1 MAVGGG
7 VWGIGLSIVSLI
19 SLRFDAVFF
28 LLLLLVIH
36 IVVIVLALWRKT
48 KSWRGPGLLVAGSL
62 LFYFVYLSRFSIGIY
77 LFPSAGLIL
86 LAGVLVI
93 AHSLTSA
100 IRKAPD
106 TSSPAPYEAVKIPV
120 QQMDFRLSN
129 LTPREIEV
137 LILIADGKSNKEIA
151 EILVI
156 SPNTVR
162 HHVHQLLHKLNC
174 SSRGQ
179 AAVIAKTSGVHS
191 TTESM

>member
-1 MAVGGG
+1 
-7 VWGIGLSIVSLI
+7 
-19 SLRFDAVFF
+19 
-28 LLLLLVIH
+28 
-36 IVVIVLALWRKT
+36 
-48 KSWRGPGLLVAGSL
+48 VAGSL
-62 LFYFVYLSRFSIGIY
+62 LFYFAYLSRFSIGIY

-93 AHSLTSA
+93 ANSLTPA
-100 IRKAPD
+100 IWKGPD
-106 TSSPAPYEAVKIPV
+106 KESSPAPSKATKIPG

-151 EILVI
+151 DMLVI

-179 AAVIAKTSGVHS
+179 AAIIAKTSGWHS
-191 TTESM
+191 TNRIDVS